1 MLVIVLLIAV
11 SIAIFGDIGNADAQ
25 ETPGIPVWL
34 YFVAQPGDNCWDLAK
49 EYRDEGRFC
58 EEMLLVNQH
67 IKFADDGVP
76 IIEVG
81 TVYWLHPRW
90 TQTQGHHVLY
100 ESNEHMIVTQ
110 PDPPPAISLVESVQ
124 EQGGGDGA
132 GTAQIIITAVA
143 TTIIIILMGVVAT
156 MVRDRRAVWDQLL
169 SWFRQLRLRRS
180 ST

>member
-1 MLVIVLLIAV
+1 MAITLIVAL
-11 SIAIFGDIGNADAQ
+11 IAIFGGRGAANAQ
-25 ETPGIPVWL
+25 EPPGIPVWL
-34 YFVAQPGDNCWDLAK
+34 YFVAEAGDTCWGLAK
-49 EYRDEGRFC
+49 EYRGHGWFC

-110 PDPPPAISLVESVQ
+110 PDPPPAISLVEPVQ